1 MKKIYRKYRTD
12 FLFPNSSFITG
23 MGSVFDLTGNYY
35 SFNTSKTPEQADF
48 KAIESDWGVVGDDI
62 KKSVDEMKKQLA
74 NQD

>member
-1 MKKIYRKYRTD
+1 
-12 FLFPNSSFITG
+12 